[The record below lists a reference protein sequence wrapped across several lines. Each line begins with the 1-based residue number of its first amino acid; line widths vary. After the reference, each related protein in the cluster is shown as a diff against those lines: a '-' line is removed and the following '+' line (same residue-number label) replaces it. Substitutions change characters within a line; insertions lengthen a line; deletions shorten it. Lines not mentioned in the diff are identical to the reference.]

1 MTTTIFCLKVFEKLK
16 QIIVRVKARK
26 LYFFYLYF
34 LHRIESYKRSLR
46 MKAIEKVQLLDLLD
60 IQYNRYEH
68 ISWKES
74 VDIIIFGKWKTREK
88 YSKPIF

>member
-1 MTTTIFCLKVFEKLK
+1 
-16 QIIVRVKARK
+16 
-26 LYFFYLYF
+26 
-34 LHRIESYKRSLR
+34 